1 MDKNAQL
8 QDKHISVVRLLAHG
22 YTPKQIGDE
31 LCLATSTI
39 RNCIQEAREIVG
51 ARNSVHLACWFLYKY
66 GNISEDLIPIT
77 KRIGKVFII
86 AIILAGVTQ
95 IDCERAFRT
104 ARRGRRRDDT
114 EVIDD
119 TLGRNYVA

>member
-8 QDKHISVVRLLAHG
+8 QDKHIPVVRLLAHG
-22 YTPKQIGDE
+22 YTPEQIGDE

-39 RNCIQEAREIVG
+39 RNYIQEARQIIG
-51 ARNSVHLACWFLYKY
+51 ARNAVHLACWFFYKY
-66 GNISEDLIPIT
+66 GNIDEDLIPVT

-86 AIILAGVTQ
+86 AIMLAGVTQ

-104 ARRGRRRDDT
+104 ARRGRRNEDI
-114 EVIDD
+114 EVVEL
-119 TLGRNYVA
+119 T

>member
-8 QDKHISVVRLLAHG
+8 QDKHIPVVRLLAHG
-22 YTPKQIGDE
+22 YTPEQIGDE

-39 RNCIQEAREIVG
+39 RNYIQEAREIVG
-51 ARNSVHLACWFLYKY
+51 ARNSVHLACWFFYKY
-66 GNISEDLIPIT
+66 GNIDEDLIPVT

-86 AIILAGVTQ
+86 AIMLAGVTQ

-104 ARRGRRRDDT
+104 ARRGRRRDDI
-114 EVIDD
+114 EVIDN
-119 TLGRNYVA
+119 TLGRNYTA